1 MGMNIK
7 KILDNFKSSG
17 FVNIGPVLS
26 SKEILELSKLSKKA
40 FEHARDK
47 SQGRINYRNYIA
59 KDSGVEG
66 LMYLPQHDVI
76 IAQLIDKTLRSKS
89 VASVLKNVLGH
100 SYKIWQINLR
110 RSSPNDRGLYIH
122 QDSPGE
128 TNICILLSSN
138 KTGSGAT
145 VFLEGSHLVKN
156 TMKKWKIELPPILL
170 RWLSFLFTPI
180 TGDAGDVV
188 FFFNRT
194 WHGRKR
200 NKSLR
205 SYDAIFISFFPAGG
219 IFGFDGYG
227 FWAPKFLKSI
237 KGTLLGRLID
247 PLIGTEILT
256 GGQYKVINQKINP
269 PTVLPY
275 ALKIHNKDYFEDS
288 YGTKIKL
295 TVKIT
300 LLRLLFFFVRP
311 FYYLI
316 KNRR

>member
-1 MGMNIK
+1 MNIK
-7 KILDNFKSSG
+7 NLLHDFKYFG
-17 FVNIGPVLS
+17 FVNVGPILS
-26 SKEILELSKLSKKA
+26 TKEINELSKLSKKA
-40 FEHARDK
+40 FNEIRER
-47 SQGRINYRNYIA
+47 SQGQVKHPDYISP
-59 KDSGVEG
+59 DSAVEG
-66 LMYLPQHDVI
+66 LMYLPQQNKR
-76 IAQLIDKTLRSKS
+76 IAQLIDKTLCNKL
-89 VASVLKNVLGH
+89 VFSVLKNVLGS
-100 SYKIWQINLR
+100 SYKIWQITFR

-194 WHGRKR
+194 WHGRMR
-200 NKSLR
+200 NKSLH
-205 SYDAIFISFFPAGG
+205 SYDVIFISFFPAGG
-219 IFGFDGYG
+219 IFGFEGYG

-256 GGQYKVINQKINP
+256 NGQYKVINQKINP

-316 KNRR
+316 KKNRR